1 MPTQEFDEKCRAEVS
16 FRGRDFCQFAARPR
30 TRVTCPEKF
39 LAEAKLRLFF
49 AVPRTWT
56 TLTLALE
63 IVRKSSRGKV
73 LVSPLTPRRHW
84 HKVSRNPA
92 AEIPNFSE
100 ANLFGSLLLFR
111 EG

>member
-1 MPTQEFDEKCRAEVS
+1 MAGNVCRKNQRE
-16 FRGRDFCQFAARPR
+16 DFSLQ
-30 TRVTCPEKF
+30 
-39 LAEAKLRLFF
+39 AKLRLFF

-63 IVRKSSRGKV
+63 IVPKSLRGKV
-73 LVSPLTPRRHW
+73 LVSPLTPRRHR

-100 ANLFGSLLLFR
+100 SKSVRQFVVVPQKVS
-111 EG
+111 